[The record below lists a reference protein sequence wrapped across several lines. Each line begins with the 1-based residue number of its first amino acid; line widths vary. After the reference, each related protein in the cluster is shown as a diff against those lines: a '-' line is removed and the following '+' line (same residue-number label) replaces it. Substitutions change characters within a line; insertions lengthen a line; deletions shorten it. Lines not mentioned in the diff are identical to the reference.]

1 MPTAAIGRIEILKDG
16 AAATYGSDA
25 VAGVVNFITRKDL
38 DGFEVCRRLKANAA
52 VRDIPVIFLTT
63 LQSAD
68 DEERGLSLGA
78 EDFIHKPFSPAVV
91 IARVRNHL
99 ALSRAS
105 RLLRSRNE
113 DLELAVAE
121 RTRRMLAQSEEL
133 MRRKLELIAAQDATV
148 VAVEDISPEGIEAAV
163 TYLNEERN
171 IADVALLGASA
182 GAGGTMGLVSQQPDL
197 PDQIILLSPNS
208 VVDGLGASPK
218 LFIASEDEPVADV
231 STQMADTAEGD
242 DNEAIILPGSAHAQ
256 NIFDTDQAEP
266 TMTAILDRLNEFAN

>member
-1 MPTAAIGRIEILKDG
+1 MSRSRFRFLGLFVLVALVGAACGDSGDASSGDTASGDSANG
-16 AAATYGSDA
+16 AAAATSGERIDTGAGEAVLWGDGSY
-25 VAGVVNFITRKDL
+25 GVVL
-38 DGFEVCRRLKANAA
+38 AHGAA
-52 VRDIPVIFLTT
+52 FDAA
-63 LQSAD
+63 SW
-68 DEERGLSLGA
+68 
-78 EDFIHKPFSPAVV
+78 EDQAT
-91 IARVRNHL
+91 A
-99 ALSRAS
+99 
-105 RLLRSRNE
+105 
-113 DLELAVAE
+113 
-121 RTRRMLAQSEEL
+121 
-133 MRRKLELIAAQDATV
+133 IAAQDATV

-242 DNEAIILPGSAHAQ
+242 DNEASILPGSAHAQ
-256 NIFDTDQAEP
+256 NLFDTDQAEP
-266 TMTAILDRLNEFAN
+266 TRTAILDRLNEFAN